1 MEAKETNITPQAELP
16 ILEVEH
22 LRVQFTSDSGTTT
35 AVVDE
40 SFSIRPG
47 ETLALVGE
55 SGSGKSV
62 TSLSVMRLVE
72 HGGGKIVNGSIKL
85 RCRDGR
91 VVDLRHANKSELQ
104 HLRGSEV
111 AMIFQEPMTSLNPVF
126 TVGAQIAESLILHR
140 GMDEKEALKEAV
152 HLLELVRIPD
162 AERISLRFP
171 HQLSGGMRQRVMI
184 AMALACKP
192 QLLIA
197 DEPTTA
203 LDVTVQAQ
211 ILALIS
217 ELQKEI
223 GMAVLFITHDM
234 GVVAQIAD
242 RVAVMRY
249 GEIVESG
256 TAQAI
261 FAHPQHPYTQALLS
275 AVPRLGALKDIEH
288 PCFFRLIDPDNGKV
302 IEPPSDKLPPPGET
316 ILEVKNLVKTFPV
329 RTDFWGRPT
338 YVVRACDH
346 VSFDLRAGETL
357 SIVGESGCGKSTTG
371 RAVLRLLDV
380 DSGEVLH
387 RGKSLLRMTRHELQ
401 EERHNLQMIF
411 QDPYASLDPRQ
422 TVGYSIAEPMMIHNY
437 CSKKEMYDRVA
448 LLLKRVGLSPDMAN
462 RYPHEFSGGQRQ
474 RICIARALSL
484 KPQIIVADEC
494 VAALDVSIRA
504 QVVNLM
510 MELQEEMGLSYIFIS
525 HDMGVVERIS
535 HRVAVM
541 YLGQIVEMG
550 SRRAVLGNP
559 LHPYTQKL
567 LSAVPIAD
575 PQERNLLKLLNLS
588 DLPSP
593 VRKVGDDPVIEPLV
607 EVEPGHFVA
616 KHVVGTMEGHK

>member
-140 GMDEKEALKEAV
+140 GMDEKEAIKEAV

-302 IEPPSDKLPPPGET
+302 IEPPSDKLPPPGEK

-401 EERHNLQMIF
+401 EERRNLQMIF

>member
-211 ILALIS
+211 ILALFS

-302 IEPPSDKLPPPGET
+302 IEPPSDKLPPPGEK

-401 EERHNLQMIF
+401 EERRNLQMIF